1 MVNFFYT
8 KVKNLIFIILTLVQR
23 FLMPVSTL
31 LPTIL
36 LFFNLQI
43 YCIIK
48 RMRVPN
54 PSRVRNSEKLSQLL
68 LDLENSEYL
77 LANFG
82 FATFWSV
89 RSQEV
94 WIFQH
99 SNLPIF
105 SRRSGISANAST
117 FNFPVFQHPI
127 FPIFHYS
134 IIPSFHYSILP
145 IFHPSNLPSSQS
157 SILPL
162 FHLSILPFFHHSIFP
177 LFQ

>member
-77 LANFG
+77 LANLG
-82 FATFWSV
+82 FATF
-89 RSQEV
+89 
-94 WIFQH
+94 
-99 SNLPIF
+99 
-105 SRRSGISANAST
+105 
-117 FNFPVFQHPI
+117 
-127 FPIFHYS
+127 
-134 IIPSFHYSILP
+134 
-145 IFHPSNLPSSQS
+145 
-157 SILPL
+157 
-162 FHLSILPFFHHSIFP
+162 
-177 LFQ
+177 